1 MVLPKLTS
9 KDLVFQNKYGHDRL
23 YSKLILDDR
32 DWMNYILK
40 AAFHTTYG
48 RFILS
53 FEYFGAKF
61 STLKVSL
68 KKGDHTNTY
77 EFEFSTDL
85 FAKYITR
92 YLKDQIRAWETS
104 AVFYAEELVLNF
116 YNEVISSL

>member
-48 RFILS
+48 RLILS
-53 FEYFGAKF
+53 FEYFGANF
-61 STLKVSL
+61 STIKVSL
-68 KKGDHTNTY
+68 KKGDHTILM
-77 EFEFSTDL
+77 S
-85 FAKYITR
+85 
-92 YLKDQIRAWETS
+92 
-104 AVFYAEELVLNF
+104 LNF
-116 YNEVISSL
+116 QQICLRNTLPVI